1 MENINTKNYNDY
13 VVIGLGRFGK
23 SLALNQIVKMKN
35 FGICLGVSFILN
47 SHYCG
52 M

>member
-1 MENINTKNYNDY
+1 MENIIDKEFENY

-35 FGICLGVSFILN
+35 FGICLGV
-47 SHYCG
+47 
-52 M
+52 